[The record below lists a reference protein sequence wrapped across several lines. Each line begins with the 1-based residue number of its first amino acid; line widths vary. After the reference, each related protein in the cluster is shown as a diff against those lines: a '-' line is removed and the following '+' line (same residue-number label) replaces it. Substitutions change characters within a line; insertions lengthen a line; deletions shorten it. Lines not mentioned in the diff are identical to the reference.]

1 MENMIETKD
10 VIQSFPIAGGKELVV
25 LKNINIQIP
34 TGKLTMLRGRSGSG
48 KTTLMNLLS
57 ALDYPKSGEIL
68 FEGKPIQNLP
78 EHDREQIRKT
88 QIGFVFQSVALIPM
102 MTAYENVEFVLRLA
116 GYKGDRRKRTEEC
129 LKLVGLGS
137 RMHHMPQELS
147 GGEQQRVAIARAI
160 AHKPKIIFA
169 DEPTA
174 ELDSNTGLQVMKI
187 FKELIE
193 KQGVTIVMTTHDT
206 GLMEVAD
213 CHYLLRME
221 RLPMK
226 INLKEKISKVKQI
239 KSPESAMEN
248 PEQTMDV
255 PDDVMIECDS
265 LVKIYKTKDIEVL
278 ALQGLDLTVKRG
290 ELMAIIGNSGSG
302 KSTFLNMIG
311 GLDRPSA
318 GKLYVDGKNLFQ
330 MTENELVKYKRSTV
344 GFVWQN
350 NARNLLPYLTAWEN
364 VMTPMLFVEEK
375 EKAVSEE
382 EKKKRALELLELVGL
397 GHRKDSKLSQLS
409 GGEQQRVAIAIAL
422 ANNPKL
428 LLADEPTGAVDRKTA
443 DDILEMFRK
452 LNEKLGLTIVI
463 VTHDKELAKK
473 VNRVVSIRDGKTSS
487 ERIMKNDYRERME
500 HLDIDWQEE
509 ETQEEFAVLDR
520 AGRVQIPSE
529 LLEQMGMDGN
539 KVKLEFIG
547 GKIVIEKPKD

>member
-1 MENMIETKD
+1 
-10 VIQSFPIAGGKELVV
+10 
-25 LKNINIQIP
+25 
-34 TGKLTMLRGRSGSG
+34 
-48 KTTLMNLLS
+48 
-57 ALDYPKSGEIL
+57 
-68 FEGKPIQNLP
+68 
-78 EHDREQIRKT
+78 
-88 QIGFVFQSVALIPM
+88 
-102 MTAYENVEFVLRLA
+102 
-116 GYKGDRRKRTEEC
+116 
-129 LKLVGLGS
+129 
-137 RMHHMPQELS
+137 
-147 GGEQQRVAIARAI
+147 
-160 AHKPKIIFA
+160 
-169 DEPTA
+169 
-174 ELDSNTGLQVMKI
+174 
-187 FKELIE
+187 
-193 KQGVTIVMTTHDT
+193 
-206 GLMEVAD
+206 
-213 CHYLLRME
+213 
-221 RLPMK
+221 MK

-239 KSPESAMEN
+239 KSPEPAMEN

-397 GHRKDSKLSQLS
+397 GHRKDSKLNQLS

-509 ETQEEFAVLDR
+509 EMQEEFAVLDR